1 MKNNYVISGILAA
14 GLILLYILHFTS
26 KPNNSGNHTSFEFA
40 AGDSSVMLPI
50 AYVNVDSLLMNY
62 NFAKDLN
69 EALMRIEENS
79 RASLTQKERQV
90 QSAAQ
95 EFQRKLENNA
105 FLTQKRAEEEQFRIQ
120 KMGEE
125 YQKMAQQLGNEL
137 GLEQQKLNIQLSDSV
152 REALK
157 DFNKYKNFEVIL
169 SNTAAD
175 NILIAKPKYDIT
187 AEVIVFLNKRY
198 GPATAVAPATTAAK
212 K

>member
-1 MKNNYVISGILAA
+1 MKNNYIISGVLAA
-14 GLILLYILHFTS
+14 ALILLYILHFTS
-26 KPNNSGNHTSFEFA
+26 KSNNAGGHATFEFA

-105 FLTQKRAEEEQFRIQ
+105 FLTQKRAEEEQYRIQ
-120 KMGEE
+120 KMGED
-125 YQKMAQQLGNEL
+125 YQKMAQQLGNDL

-152 REALK
+152 RVALK
-157 DFNKYKNFEVIL
+157 EFNKYKNFEVIL
-169 SNTAAD
+169 SNTASD
-175 NILIAKPKYDIT
+175 NILIANPKYDIT
-187 AEVIVFLNKRY
+187 DEVIVFLNKRY
-198 GPATAVAPATTAAK
+198 GPATAATPTTEPAK